1 MAAEAEKKR
10 TWRMVERNKE
20 LRRKRWSGE
29 LEEGKKEEMSAR
41 KPKIVL

>member
-20 LRRKRWSGE
+20 LQRKRWSGE
-29 LEEGKKEEMSAR
+29 LEEGEKRRSTKLRSLR
-41 KPKIVL
+41 